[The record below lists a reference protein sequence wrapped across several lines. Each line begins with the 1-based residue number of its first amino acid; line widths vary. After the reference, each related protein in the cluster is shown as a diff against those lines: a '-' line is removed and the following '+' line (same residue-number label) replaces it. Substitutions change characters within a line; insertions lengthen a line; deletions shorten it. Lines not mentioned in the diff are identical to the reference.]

1 MSRGVCRGVTLQK
14 TRLPPGAGS
23 KGGGDNG
30 TDAKG
35 SRDTDDLVITVAA
48 VQMSSVDGARFLADA
63 FRAVAKE
70 SSSSERMKAYVAL
83 PVGVDDSNM
92 VATEP
97 IGAEVIQKMQ
107 KMEEDLLRQYQE
119 ASTGGNDHKEGSAN
133 MKAAENAAVVAASDA
148 ATSEEIA
155 AVRIDVSKVA
165 AAAGGGEYDEEDDPL
180 NAPEVL
186 AAVAAFR
193 RKNTERDAELRQR
206 RVDIVNRRLGVE
218 TARTRQRLLAEEE
231 ARKKAD
237 ADRAARAV
245 MASVTMG
252 EDGGA
257 NGADEEKEGDAAA
270 APVGAADAGASADA
284 VESGK
289 RGVSNLPAWMSKG
302 ASAGDS
308 AEPTATAEV
317 AKSDET
323 SKPGGGE
330 EEQVNSRK
338 RKFVPSEAN
347 RDINTRRQ
355 RIDAGGDVGGMT
367 MAEIRAANEAADK
380 KKAVSVLSK
389 EDILKPTVTFPPVPA
404 DLVPKVKQYVT
415 EQIVELLGE
424 AEDSMINF
432 VLGALTVPKSP
443 VGCLVVTMLEEMQPV
458 LDEDTDDFVVGLY
471 RTVAVL
477 L

>member
-1 MSRGVCRGVTLQK
+1 
-14 TRLPPGAGS
+14 
-23 KGGGDNG
+23 
-30 TDAKG
+30 
-35 SRDTDDLVITVAA
+35 
-48 VQMSSVDGARFLADA
+48 
-63 FRAVAKE
+63 
-70 SSSSERMKAYVAL
+70 
-83 PVGVDDSNM
+83 
-92 VATEP
+92 
-97 IGAEVIQKMQ
+97 
-107 KMEEDLLRQYQE
+107 
-119 ASTGGNDHKEGSAN
+119 
-133 MKAAENAAVVAASDA
+133 
-148 ATSEEIA
+148 
-155 AVRIDVSKVA
+155 
-165 AAAGGGEYDEEDDPL
+165 
-180 NAPEVL
+180 
-186 AAVAAFR
+186 
-193 RKNTERDAELRQR
+193 
-206 RVDIVNRRLGVE
+206 
-218 TARTRQRLLAEEE
+218 
-231 ARKKAD
+231 
-237 ADRAARAV
+237 
-245 MASVTMG
+245 MASAMG
-252 EDGGA
+252 EAGGA
-257 NGADEEKEGDAAA
+257 NGADEAKEGDAAA

-367 MAEIRAANEAADK
+367 MTEIRAANEAADK
-380 KKAVSVLSK
+380 KKATSALSK

-458 LDEDTDDFVVGLY
+458 LDEDADDFVVGLY

-477 L
+477 PCDFY

>member
-1 MSRGVCRGVTLQK
+1 
-14 TRLPPGAGS
+14 
-23 KGGGDNG
+23 
-30 TDAKG
+30 
-35 SRDTDDLVITVAA
+35 
-48 VQMSSVDGARFLADA
+48 
-63 FRAVAKE
+63 
-70 SSSSERMKAYVAL
+70 
-83 PVGVDDSNM
+83 
-92 VATEP
+92 
-97 IGAEVIQKMQ
+97 
-107 KMEEDLLRQYQE
+107 
-119 ASTGGNDHKEGSAN
+119 

-252 EDGGA
+252 EDGGVVE
-257 NGADEEKEGDAAA
+257 GADGAKEGDAGA
-270 APVGAADAGASADA
+270 APVGAADAGATADA

-317 AKSDET
+317 TKSDET
-323 SKPGGGE
+323 SKTGGGE

-355 RIDAGGDVGGMT
+355 RIDAGGDAGGMT

-458 LDEDTDDFVVGLY
+458 LDEDAEDFIVGLY

-477 L
+477 P

>member
-1 MSRGVCRGVTLQK
+1 M
-14 TRLPPGAGS
+14 
-23 KGGGDNG
+23 
-30 TDAKG
+30 
-35 SRDTDDLVITVAA
+35 
-48 VQMSSVDGARFLADA
+48 
-63 FRAVAKE
+63 
-70 SSSSERMKAYVAL
+70 
-83 PVGVDDSNM
+83 
-92 VATEP
+92 
-97 IGAEVIQKMQ
+97 
-107 KMEEDLLRQYQE
+107 
-119 ASTGGNDHKEGSAN
+119 
-133 MKAAENAAVVAASDA
+133 
-148 ATSEEIA
+148 
-155 AVRIDVSKVA
+155 A

-206 RVDIVNRRLGVE
+206 RVDIVNRRLEVE
-218 TARTRQRLLAEEE
+218 TARARQRLVAAEE
-231 ARKKAD
+231 ARKKAE

-252 EDGGA
+252 EVSSIDGVDGA
-257 NGADEEKEGDAAA
+257 KEGDAAA
-270 APVGAADAGASADA
+270 APVGAADADAPADA

-302 ASAGDS
+302 ATAGGGAEDVKT
-308 AEPTATAEV
+308 EPTTVVQATNP
-317 AKSDET
+317 DET
-323 SKPGGGE
+323 
-330 EEQVNSRK
+330 EQHVNARK

-355 RIDAGGDVGGMT
+355 RIDAGGDAGGMT

-380 KKAVSVLSK
+380 KKAASDLSK

-404 DLVPKVKQYVT
+404 DSVPKVKQYVT

-443 VGCLVVTMLEEMQPV
+443 TGCLVVTMLEEMQPV
-458 LDEDTDDFVVGLY
+458 LDEDAEDFVVGLY

-477 L
+477 P